1 MKESDKKHCNPI
13 LFVLY
18 CHRKMEVVLLKEK
31 TMRDMFRLGFG
42 EEVTNCITHG
52 VMALLCI
59 IFLPIAAIY
68 SYLKGGA
75 ILATGISI
83 FILCLFLMFLVSTL
97 YHCMPFGSTHKY
109 VFRKLDHICIYFAIA
124 GSYTPVALTLI
135 GGWQGYL
142 ILAIEW
148 SAVLGGVLLK
158 AISSKSYPK
167 LSMTI
172 YMIMGW
178 TAIFFLPTLLSKAS
192 IPFLALIIA
201 GGLMYTI
208 GAFFY
213 GKPDHKYFHSIWHF
227 CINIASILHIIAII
241 FVM

>member
-1 MKESDKKHCNPI
+1 MKESGKKHLAIHFC
-13 LFVLY
+13 LY
-18 CHRKMEVVLLKEK
+18 YTVIENGGGSSEKK

-52 VMALLCI
+52 VMAFLCI

-142 ILAIEW
+142 ILAIRTECCSW
-148 SAVLGGVLLK
+148 RRL
-158 AISSKSYPK
+158 IKS
-167 LSMTI
+167 
-172 YMIMGW
+172 
-178 TAIFFLPTLLSKAS
+178 
-192 IPFLALIIA
+192 
-201 GGLMYTI
+201 
-208 GAFFY
+208 
-213 GKPDHKYFHSIWHF
+213 H
-227 CINIASILHIIAII
+227 
-241 FVM
+241 